1 MPSNRGLDKDVIHTH
16 THTHTHNGVLLSHER
31 NEIALFAEIR
41 MDLEI
46 VTESEI

>member
-1 MPSNRGLDKDVIHTH
+1 MSYIYIYIYTHTH